1 MTSNHQQ
8 KINQKINQ
16 NNPYGFIYKTILPD
30 SKFYIG
36 QHKIISMKTLDPYY
50 FGSGVIIKDYIKSK
64 GKAALVREIIAFGYS
79 WNEFIF
85 FTKSM
90 QQFSYK
96 HYEEKGGKRMSLTVI
111 AEIWSALKPELEYNS
126 VTSAADTLVDILI
139 DSDYDP
145 ANIKEEFRRD
155 KDVMEALD
163 SYIAETEDEEDEED
177 YDDEESEDEDG
188 NHDSGW

>member
-1 MTSNHQQ
+1 
-8 KINQKINQ
+8 
-16 NNPYGFIYKTILPD
+16 
-30 SKFYIG
+30 
-36 QHKIISMKTLDPYY
+36 
-50 FGSGVIIKDYIKSK
+50 
-64 GKAALVREIIAFGYS
+64 
-79 WNEFIF
+79 
-85 FTKSM
+85 
-90 QQFSYK
+90 
-96 HYEEKGGKRMSLTVI
+96 MSLTVI